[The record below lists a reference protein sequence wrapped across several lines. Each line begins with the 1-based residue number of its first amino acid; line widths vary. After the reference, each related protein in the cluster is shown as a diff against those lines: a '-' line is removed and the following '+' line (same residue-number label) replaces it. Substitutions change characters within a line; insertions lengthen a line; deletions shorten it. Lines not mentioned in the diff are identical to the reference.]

1 MNWSTIY
8 IKGLGDFRAEVK
20 RKLEHSRLNVMPG
33 SFGASTESP
42 HTYDL
47 YWVDDKM
54 DLRDFKKTIGARI
67 VWKYRLRF
75 YRSLEEFMASHHV
88 HSRKFSPDEQ
98 RRIDSIREKAKEW
111 D

>member
-8 IKGLGDFRAEVK
+8 IKGLGDFREDVK

-33 SFGASTESP
+33 SLGASTESP
-42 HTYDL
+42 YTYDL
-47 YWVDDKM
+47 YWVDEKTNC
-54 DLRDFKKTIGARI
+54 RDFRKAIGARI

-75 YRSLEEFMASHHV
+75 YRSLEEFIASKNI
-88 HSRKFSPDEQ
+88 HSNKFSPDEQ
-98 RRIDSIREKAKEW
+98 RRIDAIREKAKWW